1 MQQTICYHTRAYNNN
16 SLKLTGGT
24 FTGTVD
30 METANRIANAN
41 FTVTV
46 KPSGTP
52 VFVDKQGREVYLY
65 LSVEAASTEIG
76 KEALRAW
83 RVERE
88 KREAEEKARH
98 DREQADIEALMEG
111 LSHEEIIRRLT
122 AL

>member
-1 MQQTICYHTRAYNNN
+1 
-16 SLKLTGGT
+16 
-24 FTGTVD
+24 
-30 METANRIANAN
+30 
-41 FTVTV
+41 
-46 KPSGTP
+46 
-52 VFVDKQGREVYLY
+52 
-65 LSVEAASTEIG
+65 VEAASTEIG